1 MNTNE
6 LSFRELADVLAELGI
21 AEVSQE
27 RIEELEN
34 VWEKCPEEVLDS
46 LNKMAMLLTE
56 VGHGNYDYTTW
67 TWTPSSNKVY
77 SFDMEAFDV
86 SSMYEIFFR
95 GIQTIGGEK
104 MVFADVVQVD
114 NEEDDGRIVTF
125 RLNGNAYEFTA
136 RFGGDWYDMG
146 ILSYLNQILD
156 EGGRKLY
163 FMTDGYQEGI
173 IFYCDAEWAAKF
185 EEKTGCRL
193 EAE

>member
-86 SSMYEIFFR
+86 SSMYVDSNYRKQGLGTTNAECVGYGKANVSEN
-95 GIQTIGGEK
+95 GIYKYAERNDFENIK
-104 MVFADVVQVD
+104 K
-114 NEEDDGRIVTF
+114 IV
-125 RLNGNAYEFTA
+125 
-136 RFGGDWYDMG
+136 
-146 ILSYLNQILD
+146 
-156 EGGRKLY
+156 
-163 FMTDGYQEGI
+163 
-173 IFYCDAEWAAKF
+173 
-185 EEKTGCRL
+185 
-193 EAE
+193 